1 MAKPWDAAL
10 HGDARRSHPR
20 ALSVGGEGLR
30 LSTPDDAELITG
42 WLADLDVHRW
52 WGGEPVPLAEVRR
65 KYTGA
70 RAPDVVVHLVLR
82 DGEPVGLLQAW
93 RDPDGTAGLDMFLA
107 AHAQGRGTGPRVARA
122 LAEELTRSG
131 WGTLT
136 VDPGVDNARA
146 IAAWQRAGFVPTGE
160 RGEDEGRETLLM
172 VFRP

>member
-1 MAKPWDAAL
+1 V
-10 HGDARRSHPR
+10 GD
-20 ALSVGGEGLR
+20 EGLR
-30 LSTPDDAELITG
+30 LSTSDDAELITG
-42 WLADLDVHRW
+42 WLADPDVHRW

-65 KYTGA
+65 RYTGA

-107 AHAQGRGTGPRVARA
+107 AHAQGRGTGPRAARA

-136 VDPGVDNARA
+136 VDPGTDNARA